1 MIRQLR
7 NSRTEGVAASRSQR
21 SIKQKPR
28 VSKSGRRGA
37 PLTWATPSSPFIFRV
52 ALTSYKMFLCYLLF
66 LAGLADHFHISDGH
80 VAVLGCV
87 LLHVGIGGC
96 PLSVLFEVVPCG
108 VLYDAGGGDGVPH
121 VIGQ

>member
-1 MIRQLR
+1 MVAFTT
-7 NSRTEGVAASRSQR
+7 SRPSAALIPVQR
-21 SIKQKPR
+21 LDHLQ
-28 VSKSGRRGA
+28 A